1 MTLRRN
7 IVANMVGRL
16 WVGGMGFLFVPVYI
30 HWLGMEAF
38 GLIGLSATLMAIF
51 AMLDLGL
58 STAINREFAHRP
70 NEDAP
75 AARTHARDLLRSF
88 EIIYWVMGTAI
99 AIAVIGA
106 APLIAE
112 RWLSLGSLDPAITVA
127 AIRLMGVTIFFRWP
141 VSLYTGAL
149 LGLRRQVPLNVVT
162 ALYATLQGAGVLL
175 IFVLVRP
182 GIDVFFVWQAFAA
195 ALQVAVLARL
205 VWVSLG
211 RADRAP
217 RFSGGALRGVFG
229 FSAGVMGITL
239 LSIALTQLDKVVLT
253 RVLPLREFGYYALAG
268 SIASILNLAAAAIN
282 SAAFPVLSQLAAQGD
297 DRALATMYHRSCQYL
312 AVAIVPAGLA
322 LAIFAPEALG
332 LYIADPVIVGNTH
345 YALSILA
352 LGNMILGL
360 MVLPLSLQLA
370 HGWTKLSL
378 YKNVVAVVL
387 FVPAM
392 LAMVHAFGMIGAAL
406 TWFML
411 TLGYFIGEIGV
422 MHRRLLRGEKL
433 RWYVQDTAMPM
444 AAAAGVLI
452 AGKLAFPEQAPVVLR
467 VVCLGAMGGMAV
479 LAAAL
484 SVQEVRQPLV
494 SHLRSRLKGRRLR

>member
-30 HWLGMEAF
+30 HWLGIEAF

-58 STAINREFAHRP
+58 STAINREFAHQS
-70 NEDAP
+70 NETDSP
-75 AARTHARDLLRSF
+75 GQTHARDLLRSF

-99 AIAVIGA
+99 AALVIAA
-106 APLIAE
+106 APLIAK
-112 RWLSLGSLDPAITVA
+112 RWLSVGSLNLATTTD
-127 AIRLMGVTIFFRWP
+127 AIRLMGITIFFRWP

-162 ALYATLQGAGVLL
+162 ASYATLQGAGVLL

-182 GIDVFFVWQAFAA
+182 GIDLFFIWQAFAA
-195 ALQVAVLARL
+195 ALQVGVLARL
-205 VWVSLG
+205 TWMSLG
-211 RADRAP
+211 RSERAP
-217 RFSGGALRGVFG
+217 RFSSAALRSIFG

-282 SAAFPVLSQLAAQGD
+282 SAAFPVLSQLASQGD
-297 DRALATMYHRSCQYL
+297 ERALAIMYHRSCQYL

-322 LAIFAPEALG
+322 LAIFAPEALA
-332 LYIADPVIVGNTH
+332 LYVADPVIAGETH
-345 YALSILA
+345 RALSILA

-378 YKNVVAVVL
+378 YKNLVAVVL

-392 LAMVHAFGMIGAAL
+392 LAMVHAFGMIGAAV

-411 TLGYFIGEIGV
+411 TLGYFFGEIMV
-422 MHRRLLRGEKL
+422 MHRRLLRAEKL
-433 RWYVQDTAMPM
+433 RWYVQDTVVPIV
-444 AAAAGVLI
+444 AASVVLL
-452 AGKLAFPEQAPVVLR
+452 AGKLVFPEHASAMLR
-467 VVCLGAMGGMAV
+467 IACLGMIGALAV
-479 LAAAL
+479 LVTGGSL
-484 SVQEVRQPLV
+484 QEVRQPLI
-494 SHLRSRLKGRRLR
+494 SFMRTRLRSRTA